1 MNSSQLIDAIGAV
14 NDAAVLDAK
23 AFHYRRDAAARPRF
37 RKMTVGVA
45 AVLAVLLC
53 IVAVAFAVDQ
63 EFRAAVLSFF
73 HISAE
78 DHVERVP
85 VEDQPLTGDDA
96 AGKNIT
102 VTRVR
107 VPNNGRA
114 ANGLFAICSDEI
126 EYRQGSHYD
135 LYKQEGGELVKLE
148 LQSTR
153 RDFSY
158 NGTAYS
164 VYLEWAEDKE
174 GRCALG
180 YVELPDGVTGQ
191 YVVLQFVPGT
201 GEKLLLLLDGKYPV
215 IIDLHEDGVQELIPA
230 AVMDELP
237 FLKAVHITRDGKYLL
252 LNAGRYYCAAIGT
265 EPLTCLDELCGAAL
279 TGCSYIGEGI
289 FSCHSL
295 TGGAV
300 GEADFAAYVH
310 GETPASPIDFGMIT
324 TWNVDVQRQA
334 AGVVGSTAATAF
346 TNPDAL
352 WHGTERTEPFSPG
365 LVYVPHDEGAYML
378 EVDGERH
385 IYVVDLRSGER
396 NMIEGAL
403 WPNVDWPYAELVG
416 SPEGDKLA
424 LIQRDATNGSLCHLS
439 VIDFKKMRLFAI
451 ERDTKEVGNEHYA
464 DWFDNDT
471 IMVDNNVT
479 DETGHN
485 TGDSWYSLYRI

>member
-1 MNSSQLIDAIGAV
+1 M
-14 NDAAVLDAK
+14 
-23 AFHYRRDAAARPRF
+23 
-37 RKMTVGVA
+37 
-45 AVLAVLLC
+45 
-53 IVAVAFAVDQ
+53 
-63 EFRAAVLSFF
+63 
-73 HISAE
+73 
-78 DHVERVP
+78 
-85 VEDQPLTGDDA
+85 
-96 AGKNIT
+96 
-102 VTRVR
+102 
-107 VPNNGRA
+107 
-114 ANGLFAICSDEI
+114 
-126 EYRQGSHYD
+126 
-135 LYKQEGGELVKLE
+135 
-148 LQSTR
+148 
-153 RDFSY
+153 
-158 NGTAYS
+158 
-164 VYLEWAEDKE
+164 
-174 GRCALG
+174 
-180 YVELPDGVTGQ
+180 
-191 YVVLQFVPGT
+191 
-201 GEKLLLLLDGKYPV
+201 
-215 IIDLHEDGVQELIPA
+215 QELIPA

-300 GEADFAAYVH
+300 DEADLAAYVR

-403 WPNVDWPYAELVG
+403 WPDVDWPYAELVG

-439 VIDFKKMRLFAI
+439 VIDFKKMRLFTI

-471 IMVDNNVT
+471 IMVDNDVT

-485 TGDSWYSLYRI
+485 TGDSWYYLYRIY

>member
-1 MNSSQLIDAIGAV
+1 M
-14 NDAAVLDAK
+14 
-23 AFHYRRDAAARPRF
+23 
-37 RKMTVGVA
+37 
-45 AVLAVLLC
+45 
-53 IVAVAFAVDQ
+53 
-63 EFRAAVLSFF
+63 
-73 HISAE
+73 
-78 DHVERVP
+78 
-85 VEDQPLTGDDA
+85 
-96 AGKNIT
+96 
-102 VTRVR
+102 
-107 VPNNGRA
+107 
-114 ANGLFAICSDEI
+114 
-126 EYRQGSHYD
+126 
-135 LYKQEGGELVKLE
+135 YKQEGGELVKLE

-158 NGTAYS
+158 NGTAYG

-180 YVELPDGVTGQ
+180 YVELPDSVTGQ
-191 YVVLQFVPGT
+191 YAVLQFVPGT

-215 IIDLHEDGVQELIPA
+215 IIDLYEDGVQELIPA

-300 GEADFAAYVH
+300 DEADLAAYVR

-403 WPNVDWPYAELVG
+403 WPDVDWPYAELVG

-439 VIDFKKMRLFAI
+439 IIDFKKMRLFAI

-485 TGDSWYSLYRI
+485 TGDSWYYLYRIY